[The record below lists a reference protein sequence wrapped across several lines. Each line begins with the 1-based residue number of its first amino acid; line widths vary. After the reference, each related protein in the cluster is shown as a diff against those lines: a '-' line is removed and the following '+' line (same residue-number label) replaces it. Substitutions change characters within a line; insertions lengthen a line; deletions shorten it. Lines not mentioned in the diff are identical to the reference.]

1 MNTPHS
7 KIFHLP
13 LKISSQ
19 TQPALAHRVPRQR
32 AECLAPFL
40 VPSEEPNHRVKHRSK
55 GPFPLAPL
63 HTVTASLGPRMVTFQ
78 FDFYPAKQFWLNRFS
93 KPTVVVVRKRQPSP
107 RPSGAQVVTV
117 IWLADSDAVHAHSPC
132 HCQSHTNTVYN
143 KHNSFWQH
151 WTIFI
156 ISSVLTDIFLDDWWL
171 KKKNRNRAH
180 APLACRV
187 PFNGWKVSFHPLK
200 RERPSN
206 AAEWG
211 RQAVDLER
219 RPYESEWVL
228 RSEWMSD
235 DSQLCILLSIVSTM
249 LQCIW
254 KCKQQFRSREKVCV
268 QHSEKKKCIRCP
280 KTMKHFVTSTYCNVG
295 VGILDYIYKP
305 NSSEADTF
313 FVNHVQPI
321 FNWLQYNEKIL
332 VSKAPRH

>member
-7 KIFHLP
+7 KILDLP

-156 ISSVLTDIFLDDWWL
+156 ISSVLMDIFLDDWWL
-171 KKKNRNRAH
+171 KKKKSQSSART
-180 APLACRV
+180 ACL
-187 PFNGWKVSFHPLK
+187 PGPI
-200 RERPSN
+200 
-206 AAEWG
+206 
-211 RQAVDLER
+211 Q
-219 RPYESEWVL
+219 
-228 RSEWMSD
+228 WMKG
-235 DSQLCILLSIVSTM
+235 LLSSIEAGETFQRRRVRTTSRWFGEAAIWIRVSSP
-249 LQCIW
+249 
-254 KCKQQFRSREKVCV
+254 FR
-268 QHSEKKKCIRCP
+268 
-280 KTMKHFVTSTYCNVG
+280 M
-295 VGILDYIYKP
+295 
-305 NSSEADTF
+305 
-313 FVNHVQPI
+313 
-321 FNWLQYNEKIL
+321 NEWW
-332 VSKAPRH
+332 